1 VLFVEFLSILLGKS
15 AHFDIANGEPIL
27 FNQVDNFSW
36 VHVAIRFYHSKSFTF
51 LRLKLCSGEVIS
63 VVNYF
68 QLAGVNVQNRSNEN
82 IFKLYV
88 WILSFLQEHFSY
100 FKIKHLD
107 CPIFGVVC
115 KVVGTN
121 ERCSRVIPF
130 DHKYVSIIVVRHWL
144 FEKEK
149 FKKVKFYNYKLK
161 IISIPEFLYTFQP
174 ENNVSSYF
182 VCVLFLNSWK
192 MQI

>member
-1 VLFVEFLSILLGKS
+1 MLFVEFLCILLGKS
-15 AHFDIANGEPIL
+15 GHFDIANCEPIL

-51 LRLKLCSGEVIS
+51 LRLKLCSGEVVR

-68 QLAGVNVQNRSNEN
+68 QLARVNVENRPNED
-82 IFKLYV
+82 IFQLDV
-88 WILSFLQEHFSY
+88 WILCFLQEHFSC

-115 KVVGTN
+115 QVVCTN

-161 IISIPEFLYTFQP
+161 IISIPEFLYTFQL
-174 ENNVSSYF
+174 ENNFSSISSVFYF
-182 VCVLFLNSWK
+182 
-192 MQI
+192 